1 MVSIKAKPFLK
12 WAGGKTQLLPTLES
26 FLPVELQSKKTV
38 TYIEPFIGGG
48 AMLFSVLQ
56 KYSNIKKAVICDINI
71 HLIKAY
77 VAVRNAPQELIGFL
91 ANIQCRYYALTKEED
106 RKDFYLNIRDKF
118 NNGNLSDIEEAA
130 YLIFLNRTCF
140 NGLYR
145 ENSKGS
151 FNVPFGRYSNPT
163 ICDDNLILSDS
174 SVLQKVDIIHDD
186 FSNTESFVDGYT
198 FVYCDPPYRPLN
210 ATSNFN
216 SYVKVAFND
225 DEQVRLKMFV
235 DKLSANGCHVMLSNS
250 DSRMGDENRDFF
262 DELYREYIIER
273 VFAKRC
279 INANPKKRGAL
290 TELLIRNY
298 KDCIG

>member
-1 MVSIKAKPFLK
+1 MVSTKAKPFLK

-106 RKDFYLNIRDKF
+106 RKDFYLNMRDKF

-145 ENSKGS
+145 ENSKGL

-163 ICDDNLILSDS
+163 ICDDSLILSDS
-174 SVLQKVDIIHDD
+174 AVLQKVDIIHDD

-198 FVYCDPPYRPLN
+198 LVYCDPPYRPLN

-235 DKLSANGCHVMLSNS
+235 DKLSTNGCHVMLSNS

-279 INANPKKRGAL
+279 INANPKNRGAL